1 MKIKKYTF
9 LIILFVLSNI
19 FLFSQTA
26 TFGIAYDN
34 FASPTLGIFGNI
46 SSNLTENSE
55 LEARLKYL
63 NENNY
68 EVLVATNFKPI
79 NFLNLTTGFDVFLED
94 NILYPGFIFQTKFIT
109 KKSSQYKLSVV
120 VGLNPE
126 DLLKPDSFTFQS
138 GLFIIKENASMNLDV
153 GYTGKKEENYHKVT
167 IESLFLGFN
176 DIAPFDIGIRFSC
189 QGIFSPFSNKR
200 NVNFI
205 LDFGIESNIKK
216 NDSITSVGVK
226 TQIFSLDKKNSFP
239 ISIFISKTVT
249 F

>member
-9 LIILFVLSNI
+9 LIILFVFSNI

-46 SSNLTENSE
+46 SSNLTENTE

-79 NFLNLTTGFDVFLED
+79 NFLNLTTGFDVFVED

-109 KKSSQYKLSVV
+109 KKVP
-120 VGLNPE
+120 N
-126 DLLKPDSFTFQS
+126 T
-138 GLFIIKENASMNLDV
+138 N
-153 GYTGKKEENYHKVT
+153 
-167 IESLFLGFN
+167 
-176 DIAPFDIGIRFSC
+176 
-189 QGIFSPFSNKR
+189 
-200 NVNFI
+200 
-205 LDFGIESNIKK
+205 
-216 NDSITSVGVK
+216 
-226 TQIFSLDKKNSFP
+226 
-239 ISIFISKTVT
+239 
-249 F
+249 